1 MIIYVKKF
9 GILFIFFK
17 LVKLSIFNK
26 MCGLKY
32 KKKNNIQFQKIIL
45 LIATSSS
52 IEINASAYNSL
63 NTNYTSLTRKY
74 KKIH

>member
-45 LIATSSS
+45 LIVISLF
-52 IEINASAYNSL
+52 IEINVLVYNSL
-63 NTNYTSLTRKY
+63 NINYIFLIRKY
-74 KKIH
+74 KKIY